1 MFRLTVDKDSL
12 ETLKHSWLSQSN
24 KYVNNYVGLGKLPED
39 RYQCGEGPYHNAVLL
54 RIYCSKWLGLV
65 DTLFCWISLEPGF
78 DHILHLDGTE
88 EEIHLFAC
96 PIDISDRESRL
107 CLEFPE
113 STPFFW
119 ALDEGGI
126 KRLSQ
131 EECDKLGIPRLRFYH
146 KPAATFWQPYHY
158 SAIRQF
164 HAARGVN
171 PYGDEVTRDLGLLLV
186 ETELG
191 SAETSGL
198 FIDS

>member
-39 RYQCGEGPYHNAVLL
+39 RYQCG
-54 RIYCSKWLGLV
+54 LV

-96 PIDISDRESRL
+96 PIDISDRESSLR
-107 CLEFPE
+107 LEFPE

-119 ALDEGGI
+119 ALDEGGT

-191 SAETSGL
+191 SAETSG
-198 FIDS
+198 